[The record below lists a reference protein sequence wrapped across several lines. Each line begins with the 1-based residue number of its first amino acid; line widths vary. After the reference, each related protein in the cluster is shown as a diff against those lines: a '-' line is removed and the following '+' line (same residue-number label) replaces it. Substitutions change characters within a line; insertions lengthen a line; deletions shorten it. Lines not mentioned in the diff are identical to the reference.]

1 MSKCLAA
8 VLTILVLSVNGTSL
22 AAATSQTEEPQVT
35 KAEAREARDVAT
47 QFTVRFVKTRDLAPI
62 VNDLYW
68 SDFIERYKESRL
80 SEVEGRPKPPNLL
93 LVSGLDYNSRL
104 LREANAEDWQRFY
117 VAANNFLL
125 LGFLSGLKHYS
136 AGNSDVKPTDLY
148 PADVIKLL
156 DKNPNLAN
164 MIERKGSPKAV
175 GSVEEMRSATATLE
189 QAVAAIRNA
198 DPEKLPAGIEE
209 KLAKVITEE
218 EFFTPRV
225 DVMDQIFFGFPK
237 DTRIISIKTPLGLVL
252 YLARDRERLRIF
264 STEIIT
270 E

>member
-8 VLTILVLSVNGTSL
+8 ILTILVWGVNGTLL
-22 AAATSQTEEPQVT
+22 AAPTQTQEPQVT
-35 KAEAREARDVAT
+35 QAEAREARDVAT
-47 QFTVRFVKTRDLAPI
+47 QFTVRFVQTRDLAPI
-62 VNDLYW
+62 VKDLFW
-68 SDFIERYKESRL
+68 SDFIERYKESNQSVL
-80 SEVEGRPKPPNLL
+80 EGKPANLL

-104 LREANAEDWQRFY
+104 LREGNSEDWQRFY

-136 AGNSDVKPTDLY
+136 GEKSDIKATDLY
-148 PADVIKLL
+148 PASVIKLL
-156 DKNPNLAN
+156 DQNPNLAN
-164 MIERKGSPKAV
+164 MIVRKGSGKAV

-189 QAVAAIRNA
+189 QAVTAIRNA
-198 DPEKLPAGIEE
+198 DRESLRAGIEG
-209 KLAKVITEE
+209 KLAKVIKED
-218 EFFTPRV
+218 EFFAPRV
-225 DVMDQIFFGFPK
+225 DVMDQHFFGFPK

-252 YLARDRERLRIF
+252 YLARDGERLKIF